1 MEIFAEMVNGL
12 SSSRAVST
20 YADTIILTN
29 YIKFWD
35 SVIELLLETFD
46 MSSEHCIYQTI
57 S

>member
-29 YIKFWD
+29 YIQFWD

-46 MSSEHCIYQTI
+46 MSSKYSIYQTI